1 MLPAAEPEGPRTEP
15 EPDNPNPQ
23 VEPESVAEI
32 AQPVGG
38 IAQPAADY
46 GIMDFEQMVK
56 LWPAVVEMVR
66 GGNAMLAV
74 LLDGARP
81 VAVSESELVISF
93 PAEAEF
99 YKRKAEQDEHRRATM
114 EAVRN
119 VTGVSVAMRYELAE
133 ASEEADG
140 GLLSEREPLS
150 ADELVQRFVD
160 EFGAEEI
167 PDTDQEAGD

>member
-1 MLPAAEPEGPRTEP
+1 MELG
-15 EPDNPNPQ
+15 
-23 VEPESVAEI
+23 EI
-32 AQPVGG
+32 
-38 IAQPAADY
+38 
-46 GIMDFEQMVK
+46 VK

-66 GGNAMLAV
+66 GANAMLAV

-81 VAVSESELVISF
+81 VAVNENELVISF

-114 EAVRN
+114 DAVRN
-119 VTGVSVAMRYELAE
+119 VTGMTLAMRYELAE
-133 ASEEADG
+133 AGEHNGAELISEP
-140 GLLSEREPLS
+140 EPLS

-167 PDTDQEAGD
+167 QDTDQEA